1 VKVQLNSSKSTSD
14 KAHDRSENDP
24 NDQAKFTFDEK
35 FNAVLELVARI
46 ILQSF
51 TLQVHNAAIILS
63 GADSKFV
70 KETRKKY
77 GS

>member
-14 KAHDRSENDP
+14 KAHDRSD
-24 NDQAKFTFDEK
+24 TFDEK
-35 FNAVLELVARI
+35 FNAVLKLVARI